1 LVDRATVAPLKKI
14 VFALR
19 GKNSTFF
26 IIYYFLFIIC
36 PVSH

>member
-1 LVDRATVAPLKKI
+1 MVARVAGAPLKKDF

-26 IIYYFLFIIC
+26 IIYYLLFFI
-36 PVSH
+36 